1 MAIVISGVNN
11 NDKITASDGTIDLL
25 SGVTYTSESTAPSFR
40 IGSNIQ
46 LGNAGIITATSFS
59 GNNVV
64 ANHFINVGSN
74 IQLGNAGVAT
84 ATTFVGNLTGNV
96 NNTGNL
102 LLQIGGSEKF
112 RVGGSGQLGIG
123 GANYGTSGQVLTSGG
138 SGSAAT
144 WSTING
150 TTINNNANNRLITG
164 SGTANTLEAEA
175 NLIFDGTQLGINV
188 SSPSYPLDVVGDG
201 GGSFTAST
209 NSTNGVISVVGKNSS
224 GSVSAISRIKSYP
237 DGSSNQ
243 SHMAFET
250 RNSSNSMV
258 ERLRITSDGK
268 IGIGNNNPSYPLVLT
283 YTNNTTYSSSN
294 FIANGL
300 LIENTST
307 TDNTASGIFF
317 TAKGSG
323 ANAGAA
329 HINCIRTANGSG
341 TLTFSTRHNVG
352 NHAERVRITS
362 DGKMGIKTST
372 PIGTLDV
379 YDGTF
384 VLSKP
389 NASGNERNWRFV
401 NNNVAAGNL
410 GLQVSTAAGGSSF
423 ANLVEITKNGYI
435 GIGEGTPDRRLHL
448 KEPAQ
453 IKLESTSTG
462 NWSGLEFMAS
472 SGTNNYDAYMGMN
485 DSDGVFFIDNN
496 SNGHD
501 FIIDRDGRI
510 TKPNQPS
517 CMAFNPNGQMI
528 AGGATAAFS
537 STRFNIG
544 SHYNTSN
551 GRFTA
556 PIAGRYLV
564 AYSGLHDYQGQ
575 SQAGFSIQL
584 NGSDFNGG
592 EAYDDIYG
600 SSDNHQCQLAKT
612 LILNMSVNDYVS
624 IYVRSSG
631 TRIHQRYG
639 SFSVCLLT

>member
-1 MAIVISGVNN
+1 MGIQINGNTNNINAGIGSLSIEDINELDIVGVA
-11 NDKITASDGTIDLL
+11 TAANFKTGVSNLHNLGLTL
-25 SGVTYTSESTAPSFR
+25 SGGQLDV
-40 IGSNIQ
+40 GSNIKI
-46 LGNAGIITATSFS
+46 GNAGVITATSF
-59 GNNVV
+59 
-64 ANHFINVGSN
+64 VGS
-74 IQLGNAGVAT
+74 GA
-84 ATTFVGNLTGNV
+84 NLTSLPAQATIA
-96 NNTGNL
+96 NNADN
-102 LLQIGGSEKF
+102 
-112 RVGGSGQLGIG
+112 RVITGGSGVNLNGESNLTFDGDSLLLLSSTDGRRVSFAG
-123 GANYGTSGQVLTSGG
+123 GGTSHYMKFD
-138 SGSAAT
+138 
-144 WSTING
+144 
-150 TTINNNANNRLITG
+150 
-164 SGTANTLEAEA
+164 NTL
-175 NLIFDGTQLGINV
+175 NGIILNG
-188 SSPSYPLDVVGDG
+188 YG
-201 GGSFTAST
+201 G
-209 NSTNGVISVVGKNSS
+209 I
-224 GSVSAISRIKSYP
+224 
-237 DGSSNQ
+237 
-243 SHMAFET
+243 AFET
-250 RNSSNSMV
+250 NGTN
-258 ERLRITSDGK
+258 ERLRIESGGDVSIGGMDANTFSNYRTFTIGGAGAVDGAGIDLERSDGN
-268 IGIGNNNPSYPLVLT
+268 IYGR
-283 YTNNTTYSSSN
+283 
-294 FIANGL
+294 FFADANG
-300 LIENTST
+300 IQIQS
-307 TDNTASGIFF
+307 AQSGD
-317 TAKGSG
+317 S
-323 ANAGAA
+323 
-329 HINCIRTANGSG
+329 IRFETNGS
-341 TLTFSTRHNVG
+341 N
-352 NHAERVRITS
+352 ERVRITS